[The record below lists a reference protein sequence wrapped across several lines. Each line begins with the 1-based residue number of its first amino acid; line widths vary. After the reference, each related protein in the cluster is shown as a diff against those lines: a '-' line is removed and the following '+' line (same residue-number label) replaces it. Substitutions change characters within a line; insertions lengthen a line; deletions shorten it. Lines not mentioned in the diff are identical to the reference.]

1 MSGCLVVVPAGVGP
15 VQIDDFPEGC
25 ERSRKGAL
33 HLRPGSTETLTAA
46 ELEHLKAKHAVI
58 ADRLRTVDTA
68 VAKPAVAPV
77 GVSEPAVAEEPKNTQ
92 SPPEEPMP
100 APAPR
105 SERRGRSRSRGS
117 E

>member
-1 MSGCLVVVPAGVGP
+1 MSGFLVVVPAGVGP

-46 ELEHLKAKHAVI
+46 ELEHLKAKHAMI
-58 ADRLRTVDTA
+58 ADRLRTVDTT
-68 VAKPAVAPV
+68 VAKPAAAPVALSEPVVVEEPAPTVAP
-77 GVSEPAVAEEPKNTQ
+77 EPEK
-92 SPPEEPMP
+92 P
-100 APAPR
+100 APVSR